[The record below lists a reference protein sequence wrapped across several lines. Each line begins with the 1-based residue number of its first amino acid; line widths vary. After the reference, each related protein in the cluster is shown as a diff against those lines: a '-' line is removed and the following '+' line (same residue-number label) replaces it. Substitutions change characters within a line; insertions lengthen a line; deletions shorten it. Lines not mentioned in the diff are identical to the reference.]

1 MHVNSEEIQFP
12 FSVPLLSKNAAMM
25 ALSPSQLRCVLGNR
39 AMRDESPVEGEL
51 AFSTASN
58 YHPMTQWLLYL

>member
-12 FSVPLLSKNAAMM
+12 FSIPLRSKNAAMM
-25 ALSPSQLRCVLGNR
+25 AHSPSHLQCVLDNR
-39 AMRDESPVEGEL
+39 AMGDESPVEGEL

-58 YHPMTQWLLYL
+58 YHPLTQ